1 MLGVGITRDRPN
13 GKLHLLQKQY
23 IVNKLEE
30 FNMVNCKP
38 VDTPILPGLKLSI
51 EQSPK
56 TSEEKAQMD
65 AIPYIS
71 AVRSLMY
78 LATITHPD
86 IAYATSVL
94 ACFNFNPGIAH
105 WKAVKHVFQYLK
117 GTLDLKL

>member
-1 MLGVGITRDRPN
+1 
-13 GKLHLLQKQY
+13 
-23 IVNKLEE
+23 
-30 FNMVNCKP
+30 MVNCKP

-78 LATITHPD
+78 LATMTRPD
-86 IAYATSVL
+86 IAYAWS
-94 ACFNFNPGIAH
+94 ACT
-105 WKAVKHVFQYLK
+105 V
-117 GTLDLKL
+117 